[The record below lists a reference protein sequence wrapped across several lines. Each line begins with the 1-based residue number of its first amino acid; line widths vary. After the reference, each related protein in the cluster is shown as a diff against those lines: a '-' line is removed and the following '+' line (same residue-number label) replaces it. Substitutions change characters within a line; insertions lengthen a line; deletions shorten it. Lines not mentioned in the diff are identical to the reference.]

1 MSKYS
6 LPQLLL
12 LQLPGRGHSQPDV
25 VHLVELLLNVGN
37 GQVLMVFLLKFF
49 QASRIENHIWDWASF
64 VVFCFFAAGPSSE
77 VCFGSLVL
85 SVGFLHTLPSGL
97 SVSALSGLSV
107 SAGLPSGLSVSAG
120 FPSGLSVSGG
130 LPSGSFVSAGLPLA
144 SSSFLSSSVVA
155 AFFALPFPF
164 AFACALPQIR
174 YMMKSLCSNVSANNQ
189 SRF

>member
-97 SVSALSGLSV
+97 SVSA
-107 SAGLPSGLSVSAG
+107 G